1 MRPHTDK
8 LLIPR
13 LTVVSWSIFTFN
25 SFHRLCTFTYYFR
38 VGFARETVRHSNKDL
53 SPCRRRPL
61 SYPPHPR
68 PHRPPHPPQRE
79 EEAAPPVQRRR
90 RLLRL
95 TPSPSSRGSLMTS
108 RPNSEFLSA
117 RRSPHRTTAT
127 TTTTTRV
134 MIM

>member
-1 MRPHTDK
+1 
-8 LLIPR
+8 
-13 LTVVSWSIFTFN
+13 
-25 SFHRLCTFTYYFR
+25 
-38 VGFARETVRHSNKDL
+38 
-53 SPCRRRPL
+53 
-61 SYPPHPR
+61 
-68 PHRPPHPPQRE
+68 
-79 EEAAPPVQRRR
+79 VQRRR